1 MESKLSKLATFM
13 LQKYDN
19 TIKND
24 TSLIETAKVNIAN
37 DSGRAKENSDKENS
51 AKENADEE
59 DSDSEEDSS
68 YIGSDGI
75 DIHVEFDTRISLI
88 DGMSVRAYFTVY
100 KHNKMIKINI
110 DSKYI
115 TDRDSDDEFDT
126 VCYYANML
134 FNDFAKDDID
144 DDNQFVSYSIDEFM
158 QAITKFS
165 DIVDKLK
172 FNRTI
177 GEFLIE
183 GEGDENEQEIKV
195 MQDFFSDFKNISLGC
210 EPCSVCN
217 EITKTKTE
225 CKHPLCY
232 WCWEQLIINCESS
245 QNKCPICRECL

>member
-13 LQKYDN
+13 KQKYDN
-19 TIKND
+19 IIKNN
-24 TSLIETAKVNIAN
+24 TSLIETTKAN
-37 DSGRAKENSDKENS
+37 NSSSDKASVSDKENS
-51 AKENADEE
+51 DEE
-59 DSDSEEDSS
+59 DSDEEDSS

-75 DIHVEFDTRISLI
+75 DIHVEFDTRISSI

-126 VCYYANML
+126 VCYYTTML
-134 FNDFAKDDID
+134 FNDFAKDQK
-144 DDNQFVSYSIDEFM
+144 DNQFVSYYIDEFM

-165 DIVDKLK
+165 DIIDKLK

-183 GEGDENEQEIKV
+183 GEDDENEQEIKL
-195 MQDFFSDFKNISLGC
+195 MQDFFSDIKNISLDC
-210 EPCSVCN
+210 EPCSICN

-225 CKHPLCY
+225 CKHSLCY
-232 WCWEQLIINCESS
+232 WCWEQLIINCDSS
-245 QNKCPICRECL
+245 SSNKCPICRECL